1 MYTYLFNCEQ
11 IPIWSNAN
19 VHQFQANANKASLV
33 KHQQILIAV
42 ASLLILAWYIQHNL
56 LKSCFVYSEIFCQL
70 LNPSVFYGIF
80 CQSLD
85 PSVYSGIFCQF
96 NPFVVFVAINPMPID
111 ECDYCAPVVL
121 IVLDRKG
128 SVRSTEYN
136 AQLLEVHMANA
147 TFYLILLIPTS
158 MLPIKYA
165 VSWGP
170 LGCVWSFGG
179 WQNFYFPLITWN
191 PSPSHCPA

>member
-1 MYTYLFNCEQ
+1 MVYSAT
-11 IPIWSNAN
+11 
-19 VHQFQANANKASLV
+19 
-33 KHQQILIAV
+33 
-42 ASLLILAWYIQHNL
+42 L
-56 LKSCFVYSEIFCQL
+56 LKSFFVYSEIFCQL

-80 CQSLD
+80 CQLLD
-85 PSVYSGIFCQF
+85 HSVYSGIFGQF
-96 NPFVVFVAINPMPID
+96 NPFVVFVAINPLPID

-136 AQLLEVHMANA
+136 ALLEVHVANA
-147 TFYLILLIPTS
+147 TFYLILILTS

-170 LGCVWSFGG
+170 LGCV
-179 WQNFYFPLITWN
+179 
-191 PSPSHCPA
+191 